1 LKWILTRRLTSPVT
15 RQARGYRTRHVGAW
29 TAANSSTR
37 SIDDY
42 PGKMEVWSWFKQRF
56 RFLTFSL
63 MGLLA
68 VASLL
73 TPPDKS
79 GDTTAPLLASASVD
93 PKVLSLLERSCGDC
107 HSERTV
113 YPWYS
118 YVAPVSWLVQSDV
131 ASGRRH
137 LNLSRW
143 NDYPLVRRQRSLSE
157 IANQVKDG
165 DMPLPYYTLI
175 HPNARLSAADVD
187 AIFQWTQAERARLI
201 AGS

>member
-1 LKWILTRRLTSPVT
+1 
-15 RQARGYRTRHVGAW
+15 
-29 TAANSSTR
+29 
-37 SIDDY
+37 
-42 PGKMEVWSWFKQRF
+42 MEVRSWFKQRF
-56 RFLTFSL
+56 RFLAFSL
-63 MGLLA
+63 VGLLA
-68 VASLL
+68 VTSVM

-79 GDTTAPLLASASVD
+79 GDTAAPLLAGARVD
-93 PKVLSLLERSCGDC
+93 PKVLSLFERSCGDC
-107 HSERTV
+107 HTERTV

-143 NDYPLVRRQRSLSE
+143 NDYTLVRRERSLSE

-165 DMPLPYYTLI
+165 DMPLSYYTLI
-175 HPNARLSAADVD
+175 HRNARLSPADVN